1 MKFEFATV
9 EVKKFDLEDILTA
22 SGAGEEPAPE
32 ETSSTRCPLDNS
44 LPCWGDD

>member
-22 SGAGEEPAPE
+22 SGDPK
-32 ETSSTRCPLDNS
+32 ETTAATESTRCPLDNS
-44 LPCWGDD
+44 LPCFGDD

>member
-22 SGAGEEPAPE
+22 SGDPVEP
-32 ETSSTRCPLDNS
+32 ETESTRCPLDNS
-44 LPCWGDD
+44 LPCFGDD

>member
-22 SGAGEEPAPE
+22 SATTAEPTICLQDFAD
-32 ETSSTRCPLDNS
+32 CPSNTE
-44 LPCWGDD
+44 LPCITD

>member
-22 SGAGEEPAPE
+22 SGEAA
-32 ETSSTRCPLDNS
+32 ETETTRCPLDNS
-44 LPCWGDD
+44 LPCFGDD

>member
-22 SGAGEEPAPE
+22 SSTPA
-32 ETSSTRCPLDNS
+32 ETTQCMQDFSDCLQNTT
-44 LPCWGDD
+44 LPCIGD